1 MSKFQYNKDNI
12 SDLEGERMLFSEPI
26 LLKTKIRLP
35 VVKKNLII
43 RERLLDSLEQG
54 MQGRMVTVC
63 APAGSGKS
71 TLIAQW
77 AQSARIQTSWVSL
90 DERDNDIARFWRYV
104 LNAYMETGPSS
115 LADSLSAVGALVSGS
130 TVNAIIDT
138 LLNELA
144 ATQDSIALVLD
155 DYHHIEQAEIHNSLS
170 YFIEYLPSHHR
181 IIIASRG
188 EISFDAA
195 KWLARGERTD
205 IGMQQLH
212 FTQEETQEFCRSAG
226 IYLEQRHT
234 RKLFEKTEG
243 WVAGLQL
250 ASISL
255 QAQQDM
261 DRIIA
266 GFDGSNEKVS
276 SYLFQEVLDKLPPGV
291 TDFLLQTSVFERMDA
306 EVCNQAFNRSDSRE
320 MLEQLRILNLFVI
333 PLDNYNGWFRYHSLF
348 AEFLKNRLRSRSR
361 EQWLKYHHAA
371 SQAFAA
377 RGMLD
382 KAIDHAIA
390 GESYKEAAERLEQY
404 IPDALKQGELA
415 SLLERIQAVS
425 EHIPIPASLLMY
437 RAFAHL
443 LLGQMHFSAETV
455 EKLETMYEQP
465 DTAAEL
471 EPLQGGMLFLQS
483 NLLFYTGRYE
493 QWDSFV
499 GYRLQGVLP
508 EDPIFYNFNYNMIEP
523 LVRRTAFG
531 LKGILSADTERIGQR
546 FVSVL
551 EQHGWGQSLINLYVV
566 QALSEGYYEWNRQS
580 DSLQLIRKIEQS
592 DRARQTAGLFIPNR
606 ITLSRLYAANG
617 QYQKAHEAIDE
628 AVQMAD
634 QKGEYH
640 WLYPLRASRAHLYVK
655 EDNLAEAK
663 AEISWL
669 RLSDRIQ
676 PASNRWTE
684 YTVYARILTAQGKTA
699 EALRQLEFI
708 KSSIEQDPCFLVRT
722 EISVVQS
729 LAEYQRGNRG
739 AAMQLLHEALVIGE
753 SNGYIR
759 SFVDEGIQMKKLLQ
773 MYVEHRQREAV
784 QNESPSV
791 SLAYVQRL
799 LECFPQQDNPSQP
812 QPVLVEPLTEQE
824 TFILQLLGQ
833 GAPNKQIAAKLALK
847 EGTVKVYLSR
857 IYAKLGV
864 SSRTQALAAAR
875 ELDGLAE

>member
-1 MSKFQYNKDNI
+1 
-12 SDLEGERMLFSEPI
+12 MLFSQPI

-43 RERLLDSLEQG
+43 RLRLLDSLEQG
-54 MQGRMVTVC
+54 MRGRMVTVC

-77 AQSARIQTSWVSL
+77 AHSARMQTAWVSL
-90 DERDNDIARFWRYV
+90 DDRDNDTARFWRYV
-104 LNAYMETGPSS
+104 LHAYMEAGPSS
-115 LADSLSAVGALVSGS
+115 LTDPLAAVGALVTGT

-144 ATQDSIALVLD
+144 ALEEPIALVLD
-155 DYHHIEQAEIHNSLS
+155 DYHHIELAEIHDSLA
-170 YFIEYLPSHHR
+170 YFIEYLPFRHR

-188 EISFDAA
+188 EISLDAA
-195 KWLARGERTD
+195 KWLARGERTE
-205 IGMQQLH
+205 IGLRQLH
-212 FTQEETQEFCRSAG
+212 FTQEEIDEFCRSAG
-226 IYLEQRHT
+226 VYLEQRHT
-234 RKLFEKTEG
+234 RKLLEKTEG

-250 ASISL
+250 ASITL
-255 QAQQDM
+255 QDQQDI

-266 GFDGSNEKVS
+266 GFGGSNEKVS
-276 SYLFQEVLDKLPPGV
+276 SYLFQEVLDKLPSDV
-291 TDFLLQTSVFERMDA
+291 TDFLLQTSVFDRMDA
-306 EVCNQAFNRSDSRE
+306 EVCNQAFNRTDSRE
-320 MLEQLRILNLFVI
+320 MLEQLRALNLFVI

-348 AEFLKNRLRSRSR
+348 ADFLKSLLRSRSR
-361 EQWLKYHHAA
+361 ERWLQYHLAA
-371 SQAFAA
+371 SRAFAA
-377 RGMLD
+377 RRMLD
-382 KAIDHAIA
+382 KSIDHAIA
-390 GESYKEAAERLEQY
+390 GESYKVAADRLEEY

-415 SLLERIQAVS
+415 SLLERIEAVS
-425 EHIPIPASLLMY
+425 EHIPMPSNLLMY
-437 RAFAHL
+437 QAFAYL
-443 LLGQMHFSAETV
+443 LMGQMHFSAETV
-455 EKLETMYEQP
+455 EKLEKRYEQP
-465 DTAAEL
+465 ETAAEL

-508 EDPIFYNFNYNMIEP
+508 EDPIFYNFNYNMMEP

-566 QALSEGYYEWNRQS
+566 QALCEGYYEWNRPS
-580 DSLQLIRKIEQS
+580 DSLELARKIGLS
-592 DRARQTAGLFIPNR
+592 DRARQTAGLFVPNR
-606 ITLSRLYAANG
+606 ITLSRIYAASG
-617 QYQKAHEAIDE
+617 QFLKAHEAIDE
-628 AVQMAD
+628 AVQMAE

-655 EDNLAEAK
+655 EDKLAEAK
-663 AEISWL
+663 AEISRL

-676 PASNRWTE
+676 PASNRWIE
-684 YTVYARILTAQGKTA
+684 YTVYARILTAQGKTT

-708 KSSIEQDPCFLVRT
+708 ESSLEQDSCLLLRT
-722 EISVVQS
+722 EISLVQS
-729 LAEYQRGNRG
+729 LAEYQRGNRS
-739 AAMQLLHEALVIGE
+739 AALQLLHEALVMGE

-759 SFVDEGIQMKKLLQ
+759 SFVDEGIQMKKLLHT
-773 MYVEHRQREAV
+773 YAEHRQRETA
-784 QNESPSV
+784 QAIWQDV
-791 SLAYVQRL
+791 SLVYVEKL
-799 LECFPQQDNPSQP
+799 LACFPEQENPSQP
-812 QPVLVEPLTEQE
+812 QPSLIEPLTEQE
-824 TFILQLLGQ
+824 LFILQLLEQ

-875 ELDGLAE
+875 QLIGLAE

>member
-1 MSKFQYNKDNI
+1 
-12 SDLEGERMLFSEPI
+12 MLFSEPI

-104 LNAYMETGPSS
+104 LNAYIETGPSS

-144 ATQDSIALVLD
+144 ATQDPIALVLD
-155 DYHHIEQAEIHNSLS
+155 DYHHIEKAEIHNSLS
-170 YFIEYLPSHHR
+170 YYIEYLPSHHR

-212 FTQEETQEFCRSAG
+212 FTQEETHEFCRSAG

-306 EVCNQAFNRSDSRE
+306 EVCNQAFKRSDSRE

-333 PLDNYNGWFRYHSLF
+333 PLDNHNGWFRYHSLF

-361 EQWLKYHHAA
+361 EQWLKYHHAAA

-437 RAFAHL
+437 QAFAHL

-663 AEISWL
+663 AEISRL

-684 YTVYARILTAQGKTA
+684 YTVYARVLTAQGKTT

-773 MYVEHRQREAV
+773 MYAEHRQREAV